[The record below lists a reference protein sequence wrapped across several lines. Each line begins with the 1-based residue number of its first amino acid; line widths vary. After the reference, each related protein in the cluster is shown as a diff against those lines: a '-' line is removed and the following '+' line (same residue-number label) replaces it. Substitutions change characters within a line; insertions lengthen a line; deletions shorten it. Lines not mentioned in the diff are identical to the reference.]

1 MILNN
6 EKDIWNFFD
15 NLRSNVPFYGF
26 ASFCVRLLFMKFMF
40 QFEETSK
47 KEDFKTLVQYMNMFA
62 SKKIDQDA
70 LAKTMEIA
78 EKYYATP
85 KGCLREAF
93 LNEKEFLDC
102 FDKNS
107 SKLFDILNSIELPT
121 DKESIDLLFNL
132 IFSFSNNSDVSRTV
146 LNTTNESVLS
156 LANRILDV
164 KPTETFLDAYCGYFS
179 SSLKIN
185 AKKYVGYEINPLTA
199 SIAVMVQILSGN
211 EDFEIYIQDFIQQG
225 AEYKCD
231 KFFADGPLGM
241 NVSDSQKSPYGRRS
255 EVYSLLRG
263 ADAKRAVVLVPS
275 VILTSA
281 DSLKKLRESFT
292 ATHLVA
298 VIALPPLWAPYTGI
312 NMNIVVLEK
321 EKKSNDVI
329 FINTSDNSFAVRPD
343 KKSYMLKEDT
353 ISKIMDALEGNID
366 NVISKRVK
374 DDDVLKSESVSW
386 APQHYIKTE
395 SKVEFRSIAEID
407 KELKLVNEQLRQYIK
422 FSDGDESKK
431 FEDAITHYNEHLMML
446 EKRNE
451 ELQCR
456 IKDMETKY
464 LYTQELCAKKT
475 AELKEAESRFNLMQK
490 DLAAKEQNLH
500 LLEEELKKKKSLS

>member
-15 NLRSNVPFYGF
+15 SLRSNIPFYGF
-26 ASFCVRLLFMKFMF
+26 ASFCIRLLFMKFML
-40 QFEETSK
+40 QFNETSE
-47 KEDFKTLVQYMNMFA
+47 KEDFKTLGQYKDMFL

-70 LAKTMEIA
+70 LAKTMDIA

-85 KGCLREAF
+85 KGCLQEAF
-93 LNEKEFLDC
+93 LNDKEFFEC
-102 FDKNS
+102 FEKNS
-107 SKLFDILNSIELPT
+107 SKLFEILNDIELPT
-121 DKESIDLLFNL
+121 DKESMDLLFNL
-132 IFSFSNNSDVSRTV
+132 IFSFSNNGDVSRTV

-156 LANRILDV
+156 LTNRILDV

-211 EDFEIYIQDFIQQG
+211 ENFEIYIQDFIQQG

-241 NVSDSQKSPYGRRS
+241 NVPDSQKTQYGRKS
-255 EVYSLLRG
+255 EIYSLLRG

-275 VILTSA
+275 VILTSS
-281 DSLKKLRESFT
+281 DSLKKLRENFT

-298 VIALPPLWAPYTGI
+298 VIALPPLWAPYTGL
-312 NMNIVVLEK
+312 NMHVVVLEK
-321 EKKSNDVI
+321 EKKSDDVI
-329 FINTSDNSFAVRPD
+329 FINVSDNSFAVRPD

-374 DDDVLKSESVSW
+374 VDDVLKSESVSW
-386 APQHYIKTE
+386 APQHYTKTE
-395 SKVEFRSIAEID
+395 SKVEFRSVAEID
-407 KELKLVNEQLRQYIK
+407 KELAIVNEQLRQYIK
-422 FSDGDESKK
+422 FSDGNESKK
-431 FEDAITHYNEHLMML
+431 FEAAVARYNEQLVMF

-451 ELQCR
+451 ELQWR
-456 IKDMETKY
+456 KKEMEKEY
-464 LYTQELCAKKT
+464 YYKQELFEKKMV
-475 AELKEAESRFNLMQK
+475 ELKEAEIKFNFMQK
-490 DLAAKEQNLH
+490 ELAEKQQKLQ
-500 LLEEELKKKKSLS
+500 LLEEELKKKKDLS